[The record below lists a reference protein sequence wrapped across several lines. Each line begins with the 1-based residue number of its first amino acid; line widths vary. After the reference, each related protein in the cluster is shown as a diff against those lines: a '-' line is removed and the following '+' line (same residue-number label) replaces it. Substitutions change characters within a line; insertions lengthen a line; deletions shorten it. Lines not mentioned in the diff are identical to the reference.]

1 MKVANFLMDISIILL
16 NFSERMMFMGSVTT
30 ENGVKIEVSNLSVV
44 YANCIMWGAKSFTTC
59 PARLKL
65 DTAIILIINGYPE
78 LVTNEE
84 YLAQAQEK
92 IAEAEANM

>member
-16 NFSERMMFMGSVTT
+16 KLSERMMFMGGVTT

-92 IAEAEANM
+92 IAEANME

>member
-16 NFSERMMFMGSVTT
+16 KLSERMMFMGSVTT

-78 LVTNEE
+78 LVTNET